1 MRLFCTYKPQIH
13 THYLPHLSLSF
24 ARHTI
29 SLNTTFLL
37 LSSDYSK
44 SIHLQADRSIEIHT
58 PQGCH
63 YTTRLP
69 RYGRDLKYDRRSAEA
84 LVPAVGVNKNGN
96 GEVFRLNLEAGR
108 YMRGY
113 EIDVGGDDFTSSGGG
128 ALQGG
133 ISAGSVNTAAVAE
146 DSHNLL
152 AFGTSLGTVE
162 FWDPRTRGRVG
173 VLTAPAQADLIDG
186 RFEITALEFD
196 RSGLGLATGS
206 STGLVHLYDLRS
218 SAPVLKKDQ
227 GYGYPIQTLIF
238 LASSTN
244 SRAQNNES
252 KILSADKR
260 IIKIW
265 DSQSGAPW
273 TSVEPAVDLNSVA
286 WCKDSGMLLTANEGR
301 QQHSFFIPQLGPAPK
316 WCSFLDNLVEEMA
329 EDPNDPNAFT
339 SQRTG
344 EVYDNYK
351 FLTIEQLESLNLSHL
366 VGTTSLL
373 RPYMHGYFVA
383 QRLYEEAKLIAD
395 PSIWEERNRRVKAKI
410 DIERESRIR
419 GTKKVVA
426 KVNKRLAEKMMDRL
440 EKNERRRAKRVLEK
454 GGDDDMAR
462 DDNDA
467 AEETNHD
474 QDGLLMD
481 PRFAKLFQDEDFAI
495 DERSREFQSLNP
507 STKLPMEAGDSKD
520 RQLTAVEEEALAEDP
535 KSDSDE
541 SSAEEAEPAIKPK
554 ETGRVSS
561 TSYKRSG
568 HRAPQLQMNISS
580 SKKPVPFRDRSFGSR
595 AERNKATR
603 PSVVTIGGE
612 REISFAPEKKGG
624 RVQKEESNKANN
636 QKRDKGR
643 RSASGNVFRGL

>member
-1 MRLFCTYKPQIH
+1 M
-13 THYLPHLSLSF
+13 
-24 ARHTI
+24 
-29 SLNTTFLL
+29 
-37 LSSDYSK
+37 
-44 SIHLQADRSIEIHT
+44 
-58 PQGCH
+58 
-63 YTTRLP
+63 
-69 RYGRDLKYDRRSAEA
+69 KYDRRSAEA
-84 LVPAVGVNKNGN
+84 LIPAVGVNENGN

-133 ISAGSVNTAAVAE
+133 LGTGSVNTAAIAE

-162 FWDPRTRGRVG
+162 LWDSRTRDRVG
-173 VLTAPAQADLIDG
+173 VLTAPAQPDLVNG
-186 RFEITALEFD
+186 RFEITAVEFD

-206 STGLVHLYDLRS
+206 STGLIHLYDLRS

-244 SRAQNNES
+244 TRAQTNES
-252 KILSADKR
+252 KILSSDKR

-286 WCKDSGMLLTANEGR
+286 WCKDSGMILTANEGR

-329 EDPNDPNAFT
+329 EDPNDPNAYT

-344 EVYDNYK
+344 EIYDNYK
-351 FLTIEQLESLNLSHL
+351 FLTIEQLELLNLSHL

-395 PSIWEERNRRVKAKI
+395 PSIWEERNKRVKAKI
-410 DIERESRIR
+410 DVERESRIR

-440 EKNERRRAKRVLEK
+440 EKNERRYAKRVLEK
-454 GGDDDMAR
+454 GGDDDNVG
-462 DDNDA
+462 DG
-467 AEETNHD
+467 HD
-474 QDGLLMD
+474 TAQEPRNGPGGLLDD

-495 DERSREFQSLNP
+495 DERSREFQALNP
-507 STKLPMEAGDSKD
+507 NTIPAMETGDSRD
-520 RQLTAVEEEALAEDP
+520 RQLTAVEEEAIAEDF
-535 KSDSDE
+535 KSDSDG
-541 SSAEEAEPAIKPK
+541 SSAEEEERAIKPK
-554 ETGRVSS
+554 DTGRVSS
-561 TSYKRSG
+561 VSYKRSG
-568 HRAPQLQMNISS
+568 HRAPQLQMKMSS
-580 SKKPVPFRDRSFGSR
+580 SKKLVTSRDRSFGSR
-595 AERNKATR
+595 VERNKVAR
-603 PSVVTIGGE
+603 PVLNTIKGE
-612 REISFAPEKKGG
+612 REISFVPEKKGG
-624 RVQKEESNKANN
+624 KVQKEENMKIKS
-636 QKRDKGR
+636 QQRDKGR

>member
-1 MRLFCTYKPQIH
+1 M
-13 THYLPHLSLSF
+13 
-24 ARHTI
+24 
-29 SLNTTFLL
+29 
-37 LSSDYSK
+37 
-44 SIHLQADRSIEIHT
+44 
-58 PQGCH
+58 
-63 YTTRLP
+63 
-69 RYGRDLKYDRRSAEA
+69 KYDRRSAEA
-84 LVPAVGVNKNGN
+84 LVPAVGVNENGN

-133 ISAGSVNTAAVAE
+133 ISAGSVNTAAIAE

-173 VLTAPAQADLIDG
+173 VLTAPAQADFIDG
-186 RFEITALEFD
+186 RLEITALEFD

-206 STGLVHLYDLRS
+206 STGLIHLYDLRA
-218 SAPVLKKDQ
+218 SAPILKKDQ
-227 GYGYPIQTLIF
+227 GYGYPIQSLIF
-238 LASSTN
+238 LASSTIT
-244 SRAQNNES
+244 RAQTNES

-265 DSQSGAPW
+265 DAQSGTPW

-329 EDPNDPNAFT
+329 EDPNDPNAFM

-351 FLTIEQLESLNLSHL
+351 FLTVEQLESLNLSHL

-395 PSIWEERNRRVKAKI
+395 PSIWEERNKRVKAKI
-410 DIERESRIR
+410 EVERESRIR
-419 GTKKVVA
+419 GNKKVEA
-426 KVNKRLAEKMMDRL
+426 KVNKRLAEKMIDRL
-440 EKNERRRAKRVLEK
+440 ERNERRHAKKVLEK
-454 GGDDDMAR
+454 GGDDMAANV
-462 DDNDA
+462 NDA
-467 AEETNHD
+467 AEEPKNEPG
-474 QDGLLMD
+474 GLLTD
-481 PRFAKLFQDEDFAI
+481 PRFARLFQDEDFAI

-507 STKLPMEAGDSKD
+507 NTKLPTEAGDSRD
-520 RQLTAVEEEALAEDP
+520 RQLTAVEEEALAEGRN
-535 KSDSDE
+535 SDD
-541 SSAEEAEPAIKPK
+541 SSAEEEEPAIKPK
-554 ETGRVSS
+554 DTGRVSS
-561 TSYKRSG
+561 ASYKRSG

-580 SKKPVPFRDRSFGSR
+580 SKKPVQSRDRSFGSR
-595 AERNKATR
+595 AQRNKVAR
-603 PSVVTIGGE
+603 PSVNTIGGV
-612 REISFAPEKKGG
+612 REVSFVPMKKGAK
-624 RVQKEESNKANN
+624 VQKEENKKVNS
-636 QKRDKGR
+636 QKRDNER

>member
-1 MRLFCTYKPQIH
+1 M
-13 THYLPHLSLSF
+13 
-24 ARHTI
+24 
-29 SLNTTFLL
+29 
-37 LSSDYSK
+37 
-44 SIHLQADRSIEIHT
+44 
-58 PQGCH
+58 
-63 YTTRLP
+63 
-69 RYGRDLKYDRRSAEA
+69 KYDRRSAEA
-84 LVPAVGVNKNGN
+84 LVPAVGVNENGN

-133 ISAGSVNTAAVAE
+133 LSTGSVNTAAIAE
-146 DSHNLL
+146 ESHNLL

-162 FWDPRTRGRVG
+162 LWDSRTRDRVG
-173 VLTAPAQADLIDG
+173 VLTAPAQVGLADG

-206 STGLVHLYDLRS
+206 STGLIHLYDLRS

-227 GYGYPIQTLIF
+227 GYGYSIQTLIF
-238 LASSTN
+238 LTSSTN
-244 SRAQNNES
+244 TRAQTNES

-265 DSQSGAPW
+265 DSQSGASW

-286 WCKDSGMLLTANEGR
+286 WCKDSGMILTANEGR
-301 QQHSFFIPQLGPAPK
+301 QQHSFFIPQLGPAPE

-344 EVYDNYK
+344 EIYDNYK

-383 QRLYEEAKLIAD
+383 QQLYEEAKLIAD
-395 PSIWEERNRRVKAKI
+395 PSIWEERNKRVKAKI
-410 DIERESRIR
+410 DVERESRIR
-419 GTKKVVA
+419 GNKKVVA
-426 KVNKRLAEKMMDRL
+426 KVNKRLAEKIMDRL
-440 EKNERRRAKRVLEK
+440 EKNERRYARRVLEK
-454 GGDDDMAR
+454 GGDDDMVG
-462 DDNDA
+462 DGNDA
-467 AEETNHD
+467 AQEIKND
-474 QDGLLMD
+474 PGGLLAD
-481 PRFAKLFQDEDFAI
+481 PRFAKLFEDEDFAI

-507 STKLPMEAGDSKD
+507 STKLATETGNSSN

-535 KSDSDE
+535 RSDSNDSSDE
-541 SSAEEAEPAIKPK
+541 EEEPAVKPK
-554 ETGRVSS
+554 NTGRVSS
-561 TSYKRSG
+561 VSYKRSG
-568 HRAPQLQMNISS
+568 HRATQLQMKISS
-580 SKKPVPFRDRSFGSR
+580 SKKPVTSRDRSFGSR
-595 AERNKATR
+595 AERNKVARTT
-603 PSVVTIGGE
+603 VNTIKGE
-612 REISFAPEKKGG
+612 REISFVPEKNGG
-624 RVQKEESNKANN
+624 RIQEEKLKTNN
-636 QKRDKGR
+636 HKRDKGR